1 MESGQQASPNM
12 QYDHSPTESFISTP
26 REAFSPLFTAA
37 TPSAVPGTMNPM
49 DMLSPGYDDE
59 DVPTK
64 FEDNEEDTAESGM
77 PSTSDKKPTK
87 KRKSW
92 GQVLPEPKTNLPP
105 RKRAKTEDEKEQR
118 RVERVLRNR
127 RAAQSSR
134 ERKRKE
140 VEALEDRNR
149 VLEKALAKSEKLRE
163 LMAQQ
168 LAVYQRKEGSLP
180 KSVTLSQELFSSQDS
195 LKNEPD
201 TSGLSFLDNIPSSS
215 QAPNPTVNPASL
227 SPELAP
233 VSDVE
238 LAKVQETAPEAEA
251 KPSKETS
258 PASSDLTQHPAAV
271 LCDLQC
277 QSEVVPE
284 AFLDSQKSTL
294 PLWALLHSMMMFSAS
309 AILSACHR
317 PLMQIALS
325 TRANFSLR
333 PTRHLLATIIWT
345 VTTPRAS
352 QKTSPSISATSSPT
366 METARRTSWQRAT
379 RPLRSTVSTSPS
391 STLRLK
397 SLRKILS
404 SSPNL
409 ARPLMDATMEA
420 LRLVSEGRDY
430 RVEMMGEVEA
440 GAPRGAVDREP
451 SYLNSTNLP
460 SKEALITLLWV
471 LRSEERKIARGKKF
485 LHRGTLQMA
494 NDQAICEK
502 MCDRDELTQES
513 SRSCG

>member
-1 MESGQQASPNM
+1 M

-258 PASSDLTQHPAAV
+258 PASSDLTQHPAVSVGGGAG
-271 LCDLQC
+271 
-277 QSEVVPE
+277 
-284 AFLDSQKSTL
+284 
-294 PLWALLHSMMMFSAS
+294 
-309 AILSACHR
+309 
-317 PLMQIALS
+317 
-325 TRANFSLR
+325 
-333 PTRHLLATIIWT
+333 
-345 VTTPRAS
+345 
-352 QKTSPSISATSSPT
+352 SISGLAEVNIAS
-366 METARRTSWQRAT
+366 
-379 RPLRSTVSTSPS
+379 LGS
-391 STLRLK
+391 STFNDDVFGFGHSFGLSSTFDADRLIHE
-397 SLRKILS
+397 SELF
-404 SSPNL
+404 SSPNSTSFGDDYLDRNDTPRFTEDVPFDISDFLTDDGNGAADVMAASNKAAAEHGLDFSLFNTETQVSSENPFQQPQSGASTDGCDDGGL
-409 ARPLMDATMEA
+409 AVGL
-420 LRLVSEGRDY
+420 
-430 RVEMMGEVEA
+430 
-440 GAPRGAVDREP
+440 
-451 SYLNSTNLP
+451 
-460 SKEALITLLWV
+460 
-471 LRSEERKIARGKKF
+471 
-485 LHRGTLQMA
+485 
-494 NDQAICEK
+494 
-502 MCDRDELTQES
+502 
-513 SRSCG
+513 